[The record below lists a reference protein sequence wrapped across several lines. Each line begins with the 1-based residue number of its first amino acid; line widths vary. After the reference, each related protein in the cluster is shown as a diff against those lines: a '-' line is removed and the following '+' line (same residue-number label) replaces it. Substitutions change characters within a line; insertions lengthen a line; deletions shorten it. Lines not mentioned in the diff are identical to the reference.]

1 MKTQSD
7 IALII
12 GSKYIYVEPAAINE
26 TAKRIAENS
35 TYGTV
40 RAGINSIQVNRTI
53 EQLKTDMSKILN
65 DEKFNTLLPPL
76 TDAGIKRLKEYHNKP
91 TNDIKGEYMG
101 ICNLS
106 SCKTGM
112 AATWYNYGSLSYYC
126 PGCAKHLNSDPYNQ
140 RDAKRLFGHD
150 LCLEGP
156 KNN

>member
-7 IALII
+7 IALIL
-12 GSKYIYVEPAAINE
+12 GSKYIYVEPATKAKTYN
-26 TAKRIAENS
+26 TAKHIAENS
-35 TYGTV
+35 TYGKTGVNTV
-40 RAGINSIQVNRTI
+40 QVNRTI
-53 EQLKTDMSKILN
+53 ETDLDNILN
-65 DEKFNTLLPPL
+65 
-76 TDAGIKRLKEYHNKP
+76 NKP

-126 PGCAKHLNSDPYNQ
+126 PECAKHLNSDPYNQ
-140 RDAKRLFGHD
+140 RDAKRLFGHN